1 MNLNEIKKCK
11 FEIEKRY
18 WVFVTGF
25 KKNPS
30 RFKAVKSKMGPAT
43 FVLIIVQREQELIIT
58 NNSVSVYCDRIED
71 LSIGKEYT
79 KEDYFTNSL
88 LYNLPS
94 PEELSEIR
102 KYFKKNHKNHQVTV
116 YL

>member
-1 MNLNEIKKCK
+1 MNIKDIKKSF

-18 WVFVTGF
+18 WVFVTG
-25 KKNPS
+25 NRNNAS
-30 RFKAVKSKMGPAT
+30 RFKPVKSKMGPAI
-43 FVLIIVQREQELIIT
+43 FVLILVQRNQELIIT

-94 PEELSEIR
+94 PDELFEIR
-102 KYFKKNHKNHQVTV
+102 KYFKKHHKNHQVTV

>member
-1 MNLNEIKKCK
+1 MNLKDIKKCK

-18 WVFVTGF
+18 WIFVTGSR
-25 KKNPS
+25 KNPS
-30 RFKAVKSKMGPAT
+30 RFKPVKSKMGPAI
-43 FVLIIVQREQELIIT
+43 FVLIVVQRNQELIIT
-58 NNSVSVYCDRIED
+58 NDSVSVYRDRIED

-79 KEDYFTNSL
+79 KEDFFTNSL

-94 PEELSEIR
+94 PEELVEIR
-102 KYFKKNHKNHQVTV
+102 KYFKKHHKNHQVTV

>member
-1 MNLNEIKKCK
+1 MNLKDIKKCK

-18 WVFVTGF
+18 WVFLTGF
-25 KKNPS
+25 KNNAS
-30 RFKAVKSKMGPAT
+30 RFKAVKSKMGPSI
-43 FVLIIVQREQELIIT
+43 FVLILVQREQELVIT

-71 LSIGKEYT
+71 LSIGKDYT

-88 LYNLPS
+88 LYNVPS
-94 PEELSEIR
+94 PEELFKIR
-102 KYFKKNHKNHQVTV
+102 KYFKKYHKNHKVTV